1 MINITAAT
9 PLSPV
14 KRLLI
19 CEFCATLISLLSG
32 LLLLFMTQIK
42 LTNDHIKLL
51 KAKAHHLNPVM
62 IMGDKG
68 LTENF
73 VEETRRA
80 LAHHELIKVKVAGD
94 KAERDALVKEL
105 IQVVDA
111 QLVQQIGRMAVLFKR
126 NHEAPKIMFDS
137 IK

>member
-1 MINITAAT
+1 
-9 PLSPV
+9 
-14 KRLLI
+14 
-19 CEFCATLISLLSG
+19 
-32 LLLLFMTQIK
+32 MTQIK

-126 NHEAPKIMFDS
+126 NHEVPKIMFDS